1 MLTPA
6 QLDVLHQD
14 LLEEANISYKEVLD
28 ELLDHYASL
37 TEHRMDEG
45 YSFDEASRKAWIN
58 LGSGQG
64 ISHIQERYKK
74 LLLKQMQVQH
84 WAIVRRYFR
93 WPTLVTTFLI
103 GVLAYSIAKAVP
115 PGALPLA
122 FLVLVFAP
130 YLLFIPGEL
139 RLIWQARIQKRQIL
153 TSLRREVVY
162 RQARYGN
169 YLYLVVIQLPA
180 LVASFFLDGTRWY
193 PNRPYLFEWHA
204 GLSAALA
211 FVAILYTLTYV
222 QLYKKQAAPGVTAG

>member
-1 MLTPA
+1 MLNSA
-6 QLDVLHQD
+6 QLTILRQD
-14 LLEEANISYKEVLD
+14 LLEDAAISYKEVLD

-37 TEHRMDEG
+37 TERGIDEG
-45 YSFDEASRKAWIN
+45 YSFEEASRKAWIS

-84 WAIVRRYFR
+84 WAIVRRYFG
-93 WPTLVTTFLI
+93 WPTLVTTLLI
-103 GVLAYSIAKAVP
+103 GVLTYFIAKAVP

-122 FLVLVFAP
+122 FVVLVLVP
-130 YLLFIPGEL
+130 YLLFIPSEL
-139 RLIWQARIQKRQIL
+139 RLFWRERIRKQQTL

-169 YLYLVVIQLPA
+169 YLYLIVIQLPA
-180 LVASFFLDGTRWY
+180 LAASLFLDGTRWY

-211 FVAILYTLTYV
+211 FVAILYTLTYIE
-222 QLYKKQAAPGVTAG
+222 LYKMQSTQGFANV

>member
-1 MLTPA
+1 MLTST
-6 QLDVLHQD
+6 QLTILRQD

-37 TEHRMDEG
+37 TEHGIREG
-45 YSFDEASRKAWIN
+45 HSFDEASRKAWIS

-93 WPTLVTTFLI
+93 WPTLVTTLLI
-103 GVLAYSIAKAVP
+103 GVLAYFIAKAVP

-122 FLVLVFAP
+122 FVVLVLVP
-130 YLLFIPGEL
+130 YLLFIPSEL
-139 RLIWQARIQKRQIL
+139 RLFWRERIRKQQLL

-180 LVASFFLDGTRWY
+180 LAASLFLDGTRWS

-222 QLYKKQAAPGVTAG
+222 ELYKKQSDLGFTAV

>member
-1 MLTPA
+1 MLTPS
-6 QLDVLHQD
+6 QLSILRQD

-37 TEHRMDEG
+37 TEHGMDEG
-45 YSFDEASRKAWIN
+45 HSFDDASRKAWIS

-93 WPTLVTTFLI
+93 WPTLVTTLLI
-103 GVLAYSIAKAVP
+103 GVLAYLIAKAVP
-115 PGALPLA
+115 PGTLPLA
-122 FLVLVFAP
+122 FLVFVFAP

-139 RLIWQARIQKRQIL
+139 RLFWRERIKKQELL

-180 LVASFFLDGTRWY
+180 LAASLFLDGTHWS

-222 QLYKKQAAPGVTAG
+222 ELYKKHSAQGFTTF